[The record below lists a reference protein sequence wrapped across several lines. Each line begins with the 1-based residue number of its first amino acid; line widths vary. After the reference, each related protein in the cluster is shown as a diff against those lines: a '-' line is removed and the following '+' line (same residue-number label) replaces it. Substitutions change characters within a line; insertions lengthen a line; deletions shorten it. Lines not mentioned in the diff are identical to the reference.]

1 MLDLD
6 DQSMQYGKNLTV
18 ATRPVRS
25 DLNTVEEED
34 GQESMR
40 TQDIPVCQSSKAS
53 SQRRIKLN
61 RHDIWTSIRSV
72 ALHQAHNQQGKW

>member
-6 DQSMQYGKNLTV
+6 NQTVQSRNTCTV
-18 ATRPVRS
+18 ATRPLRLILS
-25 DLNTVEEED
+25 TIEEED
-34 GQESMR
+34 GQKSMQ
-40 TQDIPVCQSSKAS
+40 TQDTVSQSLKAS

-72 ALHQAHNQQGKW
+72 PHHQAYNKQG